1 LRAFARQTHPAYDG
15 LATPALFKCRDRIAS
30 LESRRRKKTQGMNRD
45 QVLAFFDKDK
55 ALSALSQ
62 VRQAAA
68 LRSKTHA

>member
-1 LRAFARQTHPAYDG
+1 MGSPRQPFSNAV
-15 LATPALFKCRDRIAS
+15 I
-30 LESRRRKKTQGMNRD
+30 ESRRWKATVAKTMQGMNRD

-62 VRQAAA
+62 MRQAAA